1 MPGALRDD
9 ATVVAIKRDGKV
21 FLGHD
26 EVLLDNLPA
35 KIRAS
40 VSRGGEHKVYI
51 NVDRLAKYKNVG
63 EVVVAVR
70 SADVENIGFLVSEA
84 KPF

>member
-9 ATVVAIKRDGKV
+9 ATVIAIKRDGKV

-26 EVLLDNLPA
+26 EVRLDNLPA
-35 KIRAS
+35 AIRAS

-51 NVDRLAKYKNVG
+51 NADGRAKYKVVG
-63 EVVVAVR
+63 EVVVTVR
-70 SADVENIGFLVSEA
+70 SADVDTIGFLVSEA